1 MITLLIVLALLS
13 VGATLAGVVPATV
26 ADVAE
31 AAAWL
36 TFAVLCLRVA
46 RREGLACAA
55 VSVWRGLAVA
65 GFFFTTSSLLR
76 LGTDGEK
83 APPVAAAIA
92 ATAVT
97 TVGIAVAGW
106 VMIRYPLE
114 VRGPPR
120 VRMRLDLATVMAA
133 FVLLAW
139 YQCLPGGDP
148 PGNPAQ
154 LVANVLA
161 CGLALLAV
169 FGAIKLLLG
178 GAAPFTLAAGVI
190 LGAGVLIGSWS
201 LFNMLTVEP
210 GEEPLIEA
218 GQIACAFLLS
228 IAARMQYLKMHHDP
242 TGVTRRAAP
251 TYSRLPYLAVI
262 GTQALLV
269 TELAVEGL
277 TLRGWGVVVGTVVV
291 SMLVMLRQNLAFL
304 DNAAL
309 LKRLKTSMRDLRRHE
324 ERFRSLV
331 QHASDLTLLV
341 GADGTVRFASP
352 ALWELLGVD
361 PQAAA
366 GRPIGEV
373 LRPEDV
379 PAAQRLLDEVIAS
392 PGADVRRP
400 LRVHHADG
408 SSRWL
413 EAMATNRLDDPS
425 VGGVIINVR
434 DVTEARVLE
443 EQLRHQATHDPLTGL
458 PNRVLLNEQALR
470 LRQEPRQPGRHEA
483 VLMLDLD
490 DFKEVNDVLGHQA
503 GDRLLTV
510 VADRLRESVRPTDV
524 VARLGGDEFVVLLTG
539 TTRDGA
545 VATARRILAA
555 LRRPVLIDGH
565 EVDAGASVGVAIGP
579 GEEFDALMRAADEA
593 MYQAKRDPT
602 GDRVRVVDRTA
613 QGGTF
618 PAARAPA

>member
-1 MITLLIVLALLS
+1 MLTLLAVLALLG
-13 VGATLAGVVPATV
+13 VGATLAGVMPATV
-26 ADVAE
+26 ADVVE
-31 AAAWL
+31 AGAWL
-36 TFAVLCLRVA
+36 AFAALCLRVA
-46 RREGLACAA
+46 RRPGLACAA
-55 VSVWRGLAVA
+55 VTVWRGLAVS
-65 GFFFTTSSLLR
+65 GLFFTTSSLLR

-83 APPVAAAIA
+83 VPSVAAAVA

-97 TVGIAVAGW
+97 AVGIAVAGW

-120 VRMRLDLATVMAA
+120 TRMLLDLATVMAA

-148 PGNPAQ
+148 PRSAAQ
-154 LVANVLA
+154 LAVNVLA
-161 CGLALLAV
+161 CGLGLLAV
-169 FGAIKLLLG
+169 LGAIKLLLG
-178 GAAPFTLAAGVI
+178 GAAPFALTAGVI

-210 GEEPLIEA
+210 GEERMIEA
-218 GQIACAFLLS
+218 GQIACAFLLG
-228 IAARMQYLKMHHDP
+228 IAARAQYLRMNIEP
-242 TGVTRRAAP
+242 AGVTRRAAP
-251 TYSRLPYLAVI
+251 AYSRLPYLAVV

-269 TELAVEGL
+269 VELAVEGL
-277 TLRGWGVVVGTVVV
+277 TMRGWGVVVGTVIV
-291 SMLVMLRQNLAFL
+291 SLLVMLRQNLAFL

-309 LKRLKTSMRDLRRHE
+309 LKRLKGSMRDLRRHE

-361 PQAAA
+361 PQEAA

-379 PAAQRLLDEVIAS
+379 PAARRLLDEVVAS

-413 EAMATNRLDDPS
+413 EAVATNRLDDPS

-470 LRQEPRQPGRHEA
+470 LRQEPQQPGRHQA
-483 VLMLDLD
+483 VLLLDLD
-490 DFKEVNDVLGHQA
+490 DFKEVNDLLGHQA
-503 GDRLLTV
+503 GDGLLTV
-510 VADRLRESVRPTDV
+510 VAERLRESVRPTDV
-524 VARLGGDEFVVLLTG
+524 VARLGGDEFVVLLAG
-539 TTRDGA
+539 TTKDGA

-555 LRRPVLIDGH
+555 LRRPVHIDGH
-565 EVDAGASVGVAIGP
+565 QVQAGASVGVAIGS
-579 GEEFDALMRAADEA
+579 GEEFDALMRAADMA
-593 MYQAKRDPT
+593 MYQAKRDPS
-602 GDRVRVVDRTA
+602 GDRVHVADRTA

-618 PAARAPA
+618 PAARTPA